1 MLYND
6 ITNYY
11 STNYKIQLHR
21 LSCFGPKM
29 ARWSQYH
36 QSADDGVCHSL
47 WLHLCQALLPTWS
60 LQRWYHWNRQLW
72 RISVWKGQIV
82 SVEAQKYNDSLAI
95 STHNFKKS
103 WYNIQRLPELD
114 SANKM
119 DSQSKIIA
127 PTHVLLPSTPA
138 LNPSNQT
145 PIFQNPSN
153 PPYFSVPTLLP
164 TSNFSKSIK
173 SSSFSC
179 ANSTALCWDRS

>member
-1 MLYND
+1 MNVVCTCPDGNILCLPCRVEEFKELCHPDQTRIYCFQKNESSLTVWKFFFHCLSFNIFFTSMLYND

-95 STHNFKKS
+95 STHNFKTS
-103 WYNIQRLPELD
+103 WYNIQRFWCQKLTWIE
-114 SANKM
+114 
-119 DSQSKIIA
+119 
-127 PTHVLLPSTPA
+127 
-138 LNPSNQT
+138 
-145 PIFQNPSN
+145 
-153 PPYFSVPTLLP
+153 
-164 TSNFSKSIK
+164 
-173 SSSFSC
+173 
-179 ANSTALCWDRS
+179 